1 MVIALAS
8 LVALLSLLSV
18 VVCWLL
24 YGLLRQNG
32 RMLIRLEALE
42 AAVDARPSDREDDHV
57 FADRS
62 LAGSRINRAGLTAG
76 TNAPAF
82 RLPTI
87 EGGQV
92 ALEDYA
98 GRRLLLV
105 FSDPACA
112 PCTAL
117 LPLLEETA
125 RRSGLAVLVISR
137 GGVDENRRKLAESGV
152 TLRVALQAHWEI
164 SRLYGKFST
173 PMAYLIDEH
182 GRLATGVAS
191 GAAPVLALASTG
203 ESALRLATVSA
214 HAAGAHLAH

>member
-1 MVIALAS
+1 MMVVLAS

-18 VVCWLL
+18 AACWVT

-32 RMLIRLEALE
+32 RMLVRLDSLE
-42 AAVDARPSDREDDHV
+42 AALDARPSDRRESRV

-62 LAGSRINRAGLTAG
+62 LAASRIARTGLPAG
-76 TNAPAF
+76 TIAPPF
-82 RLPTI
+82 QLPTI
-87 EGGQV
+87 DGGQV
-92 ALEDYA
+92 ALSDYA

-112 PCTAL
+112 PCAAL
-117 LPLLEETA
+117 LPLLEETS
-125 RRSGLAVLVISR
+125 RRSGLPVLVISR

-152 TLRVALQAHWEI
+152 KLRVALQAHWEV
-164 SRLYGKFST
+164 SRLYGKFTT

-182 GRLATGVAS
+182 GHLATGVAS

-203 ESALRLATVSA
+203 ESALRLAAVSA
-214 HAAGAHLAH
+214 QSAGSHLAH